1 MARKIPPPFRMII
14 MVCGIYLIEN
24 NLTHQLYVGQSV
36 DVKERWRHHRDNPN
50 EGSRID
56 EAIRQ
61 YGPENFSLTMITE
74 LPKNAPMLD
83 VHEKYWIK
91 FYDTFNNRRHYN
103 LTVGGQGMGVGKD
116 HPSFKGYYRIR
127 KGQINKNGKRN
138 YKLVN
143 PNGEVI
149 LHSIHKDNLLKY
161 ADDLENGII
170 TEDDLFKKNYVIVK
184 HGFVYGKQRYVLKSP
199 EGEQLKHSYDIKKLE
214 ALKEK
219 YESEDLQ

>member
-1 MARKIPPPFRMII
+1 MII

-24 NLTHQLYVGQSV
+24 NITHQLYVGQSV

-50 EGSRID
+50 QGSRID
-56 EAIRQ
+56 EAIQR
-61 YGPENFSLTMITE
+61 YGPNNFSLTMITE
-74 LPKNAPMLD
+74 LPKDAAVLD
-83 VHEKYWIK
+83 AHEKYWIK
-91 FYDTFNNRRHYN
+91 FYDTFNNRSHYN
-103 LTVGGQGMGVGKD
+103 LTVGGQGMGVGQD

-143 PNGEVI
+143 PDGEVI

-161 ADDLENGII
+161 VDDLENGII
-170 TEDDLFKKNYVIVK
+170 TEEDLFKKDYVIVK
-184 HGFVYGKQRYVLKSP
+184 HGMYRDKQRYVLKSP
-199 EGEQLKHSYDIKKLE
+199 EGKQLKHSCDIKKLE

-219 YESEDLQ
+219 YERGDL

>member
-1 MARKIPPPFRMII
+1 

-24 NLTHQLYVGQSV
+24 NITHQLYVGQSV

-50 EGSRID
+50 QGSRID
-56 EAIRQ
+56 EAIQR
-61 YGPENFSLTMITE
+61 YGPNNFSLTMITE
-74 LPKNAPMLD
+74 LPKDAAVLD
-83 VHEKYWIK
+83 AHEKYWIK
-91 FYDTFNNRRHYN
+91 FYDTFNNRSHYN
-103 LTVGGQGMGVGKD
+103 LTVGGQGMGVGQD

-143 PNGEVI
+143 PDGEVI

-161 ADDLENGII
+161 VDDLENGII
-170 TEDDLFKKNYVIVK
+170 TEEDLFKKDYVIVK
-184 HGFVYGKQRYVLKSP
+184 HGMYRDKQRYVLKSP
-199 EGEQLKHSYDIKKLE
+199 EGKQLKHSCDIKKLE

-219 YESEDLQ
+219 YERGDL